1 MTAQKPMRVH
11 VITGGFPAGSPA
23 GHDMDYARLR
33 ILQLLQEHPHVLSTV
48 ANDFTDIAKWLSD
61 SQLLI
66 TYVAGPYANDE
77 QNGVIRQ
84 WLEGGGRWLA
94 LHGTS
99 GGKAVRVGETRS
111 ARKMVKTSHHETLGS
126 FFLNHPPLRKFR
138 VHVTDR
144 EHVLTK
150 DMPAS
155 FEVIDELYL
164 IELQHPSACH
174 VLLTTEL
181 EKDPSPPG
189 FGFVYDR
196 DTSLLPD
203 GKTRVLGY
211 TRELGKGG
219 VTYIALGHCHAPI
232 NNRPRIVDASAETS
246 EGAPR
251 LFRGSWE
258 TEPFEQLLRNGITWG
273 IAGDSQA
280 VAP

>member
-1 MTAQKPMRVH
+1 MSTLRPIRVH
-11 VITGGFPAGSPA
+11 VITGGFPPGSRA
-23 GHDMDYARLR
+23 GHDIDYARLR

-48 ANDFTDIAKWLSD
+48 ANDFTDIAKWLPD

-66 TYVAGPYANDE
+66 TYVAGPYPNDD
-77 QNGVIRQ
+77 QNQLVRQ

-111 ARKMVKTSHHETLGS
+111 ARKMVKTSHHATLGS

-150 DMPAS
+150 ALPAS

-164 IELQHPSACH
+164 IELQEPSTCR

-181 EKDPSPPG
+181 DKDPSPPG
-189 FGFVYDR
+189 FGFVYDK
-196 DTSLLPD
+196 DTSVQPD

-219 VTYIALGHCHAPI
+219 VVYIALGHCHSPTTS
-232 NNRPRIVDASAETS
+232 RQRLVDASVHTS
-246 EGAPR
+246 GSAPQ
-251 LFRGSWE
+251 LCRGSWE
-258 TEPFEQLLRNGITWG
+258 TEPFERLLRNGIIWG
-273 IAGDSQA
+273 IGRER
-280 VAP
+280 